1 MPSQGLEIVLIDDI
15 PYYSPARTPIEI
27 DQQKNSNLRL
37 NCKNNFILKT
47 LAFYILQATIV
58 FRSRYHDEINGKSK
72 FAVRLRKKK
81 IYCKISLTLI

>member
-37 NCKNNFILKT
+37 NCKNHFIVKT
-47 LAFYILQATIV
+47 LAFCILQATIV
-58 FRSRYHDEINGKSK
+58 FVSRYLDEMNEKSK
-72 FAVRLRKKK
+72 FAVRCRKKK
-81 IYCKISLTLI
+81 IH